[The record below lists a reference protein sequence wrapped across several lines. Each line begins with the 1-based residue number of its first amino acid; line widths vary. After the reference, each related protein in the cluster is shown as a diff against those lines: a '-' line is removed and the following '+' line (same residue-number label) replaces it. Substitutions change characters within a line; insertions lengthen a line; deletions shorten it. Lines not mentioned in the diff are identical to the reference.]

1 MLEELK
7 AMNEELATLQKEHL
21 EKSKAMFSKI
31 AAKIFDAHPKLE
43 SFGWRQYTPY
53 FNDGDECVFSAHTD
67 EPDINGING
76 YDCNFEHELITNYGA
91 EKVNGQ
97 YPKMTNK
104 LYNPELHKAQQDVM
118 TFLYE
123 VEDNVL
129 RQMFG
134 DHKHITVSRD
144 GTEVE
149 DYDHD

>member
-7 AMNEELATLQKEHL
+7 AMNEELANLQKEHL
-21 EKSKAMFSKI
+21 EKSKAMFTNI
-31 AAKIFDAHPKLE
+31 ASKIFDAHPKLE

-53 FNDGDECVFSAHTD
+53 FNDGDECTFSAHTD

-76 YDCNFEHELITNYGA
+76 YDVNFEDELITVYGA

-97 YPKMTNK
+97 YPKKNNEFF
-104 LYNPELHKAQQDVM
+104 NPDLAAAHKDVHS
-118 TFLYE
+118 FLNE
-123 VEDNVL
+123 IEDSVF

-134 DHKHITVSRD
+134 DHVRVTVKRA

-149 DYDHD
+149 DYEHD